1 VVKPPRHVSRS
12 LESIARREYVDLVVI
27 AGLITLALVG
37 MLQSLG
43 ALVEP
48 LPIESTWC
56 SDAAGEDERGQ
67 TTGRGPACPSAIGP
81 GASSTPRRGEP
92 TLDVLD
98 DTTAPAFSVLL
109 LSQES
114 RAPPALLT
122 HSL

>member
-1 VVKPPRHVSRS
+1 VVV
-12 LESIARREYVDLVVI
+12 

-37 MLQSLG
+37 MVQSLG

-48 LPIESTWC
+48 LPIDVTWG

-67 TTGRGPACPSAIGP
+67 TTGRGPASPAAIGP
-81 GASSTPRRGEP
+81 AALSTPRRGEP
-92 TLDVLD
+92 TLDALD

-109 LSQES
+109 RSQES

-122 HSL
+122 HSV